1 MATTQSRSIYR
12 TVPVAG
18 ALLLAVWAGA
28 GLPKAHACSSPA
40 PAPDFGWG
48 EPADNTQNVPTNVI
62 LYYPIPI
69 AALSDDGVPGTFTLK
84 TMAAVELAVTARRV
98 HYWNYELVPA
108 EELSPNTAYE
118 LTGSWLVGTEMVA
131 KTIRFTTGAGP
142 LEDAPA
148 NTRIIDSGLVRVI
161 Q

>member
-48 EPADNTQNVPTNVI
+48 EPADNTQNVPTDVI

-69 AALSDDGVPGTFTLK
+69 AALSNDGVPGTFTLK
-84 TMAAVELAVTARRV
+84 TMAAVEVAVTARRV

-118 LTGSWLVGTEMVA
+118 LTGSWRLIARLSTWQPTSRHHWPWQTASM
-131 KTIRFTTGAGP
+131 
-142 LEDAPA
+142 L
-148 NTRIIDSGLVRVI
+148 
-161 Q
+161 